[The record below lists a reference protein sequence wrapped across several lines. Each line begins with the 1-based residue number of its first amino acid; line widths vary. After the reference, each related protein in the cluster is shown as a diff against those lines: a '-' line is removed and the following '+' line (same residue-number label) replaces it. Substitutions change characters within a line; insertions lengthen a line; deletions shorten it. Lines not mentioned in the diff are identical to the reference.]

1 MDGRTMV
8 YSSPVSGDGLAK
20 YLDAVEP
27 LLGEERPGDTF
38 NDHAARL
45 DLTRVGILVGLLPPL
60 EVEVLILRHVHL
72 LAGAE
77 NAGSPVVVQH
87 RIRRNGGGF
96 GVVEANV
103 ARDLDVVL
111 RLEQVD
117 HDHGY
122 PGLVG
127 TLDGGLY
134 GLS

>member
-1 MDGRTMV
+1 MIRRPPRSTLFP
-8 YSSPVSGDGLAK
+8 YPTLFRSPCDA
-20 YLDAVEP
+20 LD
-27 LLGEERPGDTF
+27 
-38 NDHAARL
+38 DHPARL
-45 DLTRVGILVGLLPPL
+45 DLARVGALVSLLPPL
-60 EVEVLILRHVHL
+60 EVEVLVLRHVHL

-77 NAGSPVVVQH
+77 NAGAAVVVQH

-96 GVVEANV
+96 GVVEADV

-127 TLDGGLY
+127 TLDGRLY
-134 GLS
+134 RLGVRR